1 MKKILTLLC
10 LIGLIGS
17 TNLNVTACGNK
28 PNSKLN
34 NNNNKNDDY
43 DFEIKS
49 NKNNSEKDTK
59 TKPKTT
65 SKILIKPEIKPKLD
79 VKPITRSKSDKRLK
93 IIPTPITE
101 SELIAILE
109 ECPQYPQLARRPISP
124 QLGRK
129 LMPPQ
134 LGKRSIPDYS
144 TGGSIL
150 PEWLKCQEAF
160 KILVNKEYIKQ

>member
-10 LIGLIGS
+10 LIGLIAS
-17 TNLNVTACGNK
+17 TNLTIIACGNK

-34 NNNNKNDDY
+34 NNKNDDY
-43 DFEIKS
+43 DFKIKS

-109 ECPQYPQLARRPISP
+109 ECPQYPPVSKKTHTSSVGKKTHTSSVRKKIYSWLFNRRFYTSWMIKVS
-124 QLGRK
+124 
-129 LMPPQ
+129 
-134 LGKRSIPDYS
+134 
-144 TGGSIL
+144 GS
-150 PEWLKCQEAF
+150 
-160 KILVNKEYIKQ
+160 V

>member
-1 MKKILTLLC
+1 MGIKWKKILTLLC
-10 LIGLIGS
+10 LIGLIAS
-17 TNLNVTACGNK
+17 TNLTVIACGNK
-28 PNSKLN
+28 PNSKL
-34 NNNNKNDDY
+34 NNKNDDY

-49 NKNNSEKDTK
+49 NKNNSGKDTK
-59 TKPKTT
+59 TKPKAT

-101 SELIAILE
+101 LELIAILE
-109 ECPQYPQLARRPISP
+109 ECPQYPQL
-124 QLGRK
+124 GRK
-129 LMPPQ
+129 PIPPQ

-144 TGGSIL
+144 TRGSIL

-160 KILVNKEYIKQ
+160 RILVNKEYIKQ

>member
-10 LIGLIGS
+10 LIGLIGLIGL
-17 TNLNVTACGNK
+17 TNLNVIGCGNK
-28 PNSKLN
+28 PNSKLNNN

-65 SKILIKPEIKPKLD
+65 SKILINPEIKPKLD

-93 IIPTPITE
+93 IIPH
-101 SELIAILE
+101 
-109 ECPQYPQLARRPISP
+109 Q
-124 QLGRK
+124 
-129 LMPPQ
+129 
-134 LGKRSIPDYS
+134 
-144 TGGSIL
+144 
-150 PEWLKCQEAF
+150 
-160 KILVNKEYIKQ
+160 